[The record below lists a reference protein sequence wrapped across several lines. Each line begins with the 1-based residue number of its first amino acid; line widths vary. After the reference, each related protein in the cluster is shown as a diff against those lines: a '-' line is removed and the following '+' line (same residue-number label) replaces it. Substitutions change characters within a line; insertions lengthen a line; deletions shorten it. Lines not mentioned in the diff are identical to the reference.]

1 LGGLGIKIIV
11 IGVDTVIQEIN
22 MEKLKNLL

>member
-11 IGVDTVIQEIN
+11 IGVDIVIQEIN